1 MLHENAPLTARIS
14 ELEEQ
19 LAVMTKR
26 IARKRKRI
34 QQGVTMEYG
43 EAASQVAVE
52 AAVAAERSKKPRG
65 GGGGKERAQ
74 PGLRRCGNYGGAGH
88 NARTCK
94 KDTEISSESDA
105 STTYAGSLF
114 DSD

>member
-1 MLHENAPLTARIS
+1 MLHENALQAARIS

-19 LAVMTKR
+19 LAIMTKR
-26 IARKRKRI
+26 KARKRKRI
-34 QQGVTMEYG
+34 QHDGTMEYG

-65 GGGGKERAQ
+65 SGGQERAQ
-74 PGLRRCGNYGGAGH
+74 PGVRRCGNCSGTGH